1 VGSIKDPVKSYLNL
15 IGQKLT
21 MIACALATQPKLLL
35 LDEPMAGLNLKE
47 IEQSTRLIKKINRVP

>member
-1 VGSIKDPVKSYLNL
+1 M
-15 IGQKLT
+15 T

-35 LDEPMAGLNLKE
+35 LDEPMVGLNLKE